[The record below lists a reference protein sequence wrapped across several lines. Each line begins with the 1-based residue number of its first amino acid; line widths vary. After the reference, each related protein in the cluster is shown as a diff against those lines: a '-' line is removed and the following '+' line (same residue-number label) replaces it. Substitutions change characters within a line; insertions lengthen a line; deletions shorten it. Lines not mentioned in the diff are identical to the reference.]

1 MTRESAIARAERY
14 FDAGIFRDDLA
25 RRVAFRTESQVPESR
40 PQLGIY
46 LEREIA
52 PAFQRMGYAT
62 EILPNPVAHGGP
74 FLVAMRHEDDSLP
87 TVLSYGHGDVIR
99 GLEGQWRQGLDPWTL
114 TVEGERWYGRG
125 TADNKSQHLI
135 NMLALEMVIAERGRL
150 GFNSTFMIETS
161 EEIGSPGLSE
171 FCAERKDMLAA
182 DLLIGSD
189 GPRLAPDRPTIFGG
203 TRGAL
208 NFDLTVDLRAGGH
221 HSGNW
226 GGILANPGVILANA
240 IASIIDAKGRVLA
253 RDILPRSIPNSVRA
267 ALADCVVEGGVD
279 GPAIDAWWGEPG
291 LSVPE
296 KVFAWNTFEV
306 LAFSTGNPENP
317 VNAVPPKASAHCQIR
332 FTVDVPWQ
340 SFLPSLRRHLDAHG
354 FETVT
359 IAQSDQDV
367 MAATRLD
374 PDHPAA
380 LWASASI
387 ERTTGKKPALLPNL
401 GGSLPNACFTDTLG
415 MPTVWVPHSYASCSQ
430 HAPNEHVLAPL
441 MREGLRMMTGL
452 FWDMGETPPPLSPAR
467 PTVTPVSSGVFA

>member
-1 MTRESAIARAERY
+1 MTRRSAIERAGRY
-14 FDAGIFRDDLA
+14 FDAGRFRDDLA

-40 PQLGIY
+40 PQLGLY
-46 LEREIA
+46 LERELS
-52 PAFQRMGYAT
+52 PAFQRMGYTT
-62 EILPNPVAHGGP
+62 EILPNPIAHGGP
-74 FLVAMRHEDDSLP
+74 FLVATRHEGDRLP
-87 TVLSYGHGDVIR
+87 TVLGYGHGDVIR

-135 NMLALEMVIAERGRL
+135 NMLALETVIAERGRL
-150 GFNSTFMIETS
+150 GFNSRFMIDTS

-182 DLLIGSD
+182 DLLIASD

-253 RDILPRSIPNSVRA
+253 RDILPAGIPNSVRA
-267 ALADCVVEGGVD
+267 ALADCTIEAGTD
-279 GPAIDAWWGEPG
+279 GPAIDGWWGEPG
-291 LSVPE
+291 LSVAE
-296 KVFAWNTFEV
+296 KVFGWNTFEV
-306 LAFSTGNPENP
+306 LAFRTGNPENP

-332 FTVDVPWQ
+332 FTVDIPWQ
-340 SFLPSLRRHLDAHG
+340 SFLPSLRKHLDARG
-354 FETVT
+354 FQAVT
-359 IAQSDQDV
+359 IAKAGQEV

-380 LWASASI
+380 VWAAASI

-401 GGSLPNACFTDTLG
+401 GGSLPNECFTDTLG

-441 MREGLRMMTGL
+441 MREGLRMMTGM
-452 FWDMGETPPPLSPAR
+452 FWDMGETPPVTARSPA
-467 PTVTPVSSGVFA
+467 